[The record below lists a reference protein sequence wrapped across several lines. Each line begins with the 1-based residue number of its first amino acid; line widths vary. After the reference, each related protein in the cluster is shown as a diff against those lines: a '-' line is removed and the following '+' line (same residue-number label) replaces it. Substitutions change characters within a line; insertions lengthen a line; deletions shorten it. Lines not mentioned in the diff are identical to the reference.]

1 MASKKWLLS
10 VMPTFDRVRC
20 SSNPF
25 RRRFEI
31 IPFFYWKVE
40 RWQNPCVLAVV
51 GLEYMNVQNAP
62 KAQACQLVSKK
73 ASVKP
78 DEGTMTKAANSQS

>member
-1 MASKKWLLS
+1 M
-10 VMPTFDRVRC
+10 
-20 SSNPF
+20 
-25 RRRFEI
+25 

-40 RWQNPCVLAVV
+40 RWQNPSVPCVLAVV

-73 ASVKP
+73 ASVKS